1 MVHIELYG
9 VPRLRAGTARLAVEG
24 GSVEEALGALAR
36 ACPALVGS
44 VLETQTG
51 LGRVH
56 PAYRLSL
63 NGNTFITDPTTPLA
77 EGDTLLL
84 LAADVGG

>member
-1 MVHIELYG
+1 MVQIELYG

-24 GSVEEALGALAR
+24 RSVGEALGELVR
-36 ACPALVGS
+36 ACPALAGTV
-44 VLETQTG
+44 VETQGG
-51 LGRVH
+51 LGHIHR
-56 PAYRLSL
+56 AYRLSL
-63 NGNTFITDPTTPLA
+63 NGEQFIIDPTTRLT